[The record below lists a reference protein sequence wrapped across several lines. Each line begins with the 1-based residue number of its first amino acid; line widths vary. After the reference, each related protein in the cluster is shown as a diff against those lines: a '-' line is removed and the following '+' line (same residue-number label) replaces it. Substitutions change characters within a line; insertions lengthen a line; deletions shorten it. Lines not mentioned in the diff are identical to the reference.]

1 MEAPAAMRATPAA
14 CATTAER
21 MPARAVGYSLLYI
34 VLPIAVVGV
43 LPFIPYVNN
52 YIIAVMVRALIF
64 ISLGQAWNI
73 VAGIGGQLSLGH
85 GVFLGLGCYT
95 TGILFNRYGI
105 PPWIG
110 GWAAMLLS
118 LAVAFVMGS
127 MTLRMRGVF
136 FALATVAVSL
146 ALVQLARHFVDL
158 TGGADGLALKFIG
171 SSLWAMQARTPAPFL
186 YAGLAFVVVYYW
198 ITRWV
203 LASSFGLEMQAV
215 RDDEVAAAAA
225 GVAVFRTK
233 VLGFMLSAAMTS
245 LAAVLYMQYY
255 MAIDPEAAF
264 GLAQAI
270 QLQLPALLGGLGT
283 ALGPI
288 VGGAVMV
295 FLSEVTNWGS
305 TKIGIGGLD
314 VLVYGLMLLIVILR
328 APNGIVGLVF
338 RNTVAGGSR

>member
-1 MEAPAAMRATPAA
+1 MEARVMRGVIGPASAA
-14 CATTAER
+14 RTSALAL
-21 MPARAVGYSLLYI
+21 VYYL
-34 VLPIAVVGV
+34 LPIVVV
-43 LPFIPYVNN
+43 ALVPLIPFVNN
-52 YIIAVMVRALIF
+52 YIIAAVVRALIF

-118 LAVAFVMGS
+118 LAVAFVMGG

-146 ALVQLARHFVDL
+146 ALVQLSRHFVDL
-158 TGGADGLALKFIG
+158 TGGADGLALKFVG
-171 SSLWAMQARTPAPFL
+171 NSLWAMQARSPVPFL
-186 YAGLAFVVVYYW
+186 YAALAFVVAYFW
-198 ITRWV
+198 ITRWI
-203 LASSFGLEMQAV
+203 LSSSFGLQMQAV

-233 VLGFMLSAAMTS
+233 LLGFMLSAAMTS
-245 LAAVLYMQYY
+245 LAAVLYLQYY

-295 FLSEVTNWGS
+295 FLSEVTNWAS
-305 TKIGIGGLD
+305 TKVGIDGLD
-314 VLVYGLMLLIVILR
+314 VLVYGLMLLIVVLR
-328 APNGIVGLVF
+328 APNGIVGLIF
-338 RNTVAGGSR
+338 KNAVAGGSR

>member
-1 MEAPAAMRATPAA
+1 MDARAT
-14 CATTAER
+14 
-21 MPARAVGYSLLYI
+21 MPATSASTMSAMGVTPRALAYFLLPVAAI
-34 VLPIAVVGV
+34 AVLPL
-43 LPFIPYVNN
+43 LPFVNN
-52 YIIAVMVRALIF
+52 YIIAATVRALIF

-85 GVFLGLGCYT
+85 GVFLGLGCYA

-146 ALVQLARHFVDL
+146 AMVQLSRHFVDL
-158 TGGADGLALKFIG
+158 TGGADGLALKFVG
-171 SSLWAMQARTPAPFL
+171 NSLWAMQSRTPAPFL
-186 YAGLAFVVVYYW
+186 YAALVFVVAYYW
-198 ITRWV
+198 ITR
-203 LASSFGLEMQAV
+203 LILDSNFGLEMQAV

-233 VLGFMLSAAMTS
+233 LLGFMLSAAMTS
-245 LAAVLYMQYY
+245 LAAVLYLQYY

-264 GLAQAI
+264 GLSQAI

-288 VGGAVMV
+288 IGGAVMI

-305 TKIGIGGLD
+305 TKVGIEGLD
-314 VLVYGLMLLIVILR
+314 VLIYGLMLLVVILR
-328 APNGIVGLVF
+328 APNGIVGLVL
-338 RNTVAGGSR
+338 RNAAAGGGR

>member
-1 MEAPAAMRATPAA
+1 MDTSVTTPGMVSPQPAH
-14 CATTAER
+14 
-21 MPARAVGYSLLYI
+21 PARLRALAVY
-34 VLPIAVVGV
+34 VLPIAIVAV
-43 LPFIPYVNN
+43 LPLLPFLNN
-52 YIIAVMVRALIF
+52 YIIAVVVRALIF

-95 TGILFNRYGI
+95 TGIMFNRYGI

-110 GWAAMLLS
+110 GWIGVLLS
-118 LAVAFVMGS
+118 LAVALVMGS

-146 ALVQLARHFVDL
+146 ALVQIALHFVDL
-158 TGGADGLALKFIG
+158 TGGGDGLALKFIG
-171 SSLWAMQARTPAPFL
+171 NSFWAMQSRSPGPFL
-186 YAGLAFVVVYYW
+186 YGALAVVVAYYW

-203 LASSFGLEMQAV
+203 LASDFGLAMQAV

-233 VLGFMLSAAMTS
+233 VAGFMLSAGLTA
-245 LAAVLYMQYY
+245 LAAVLYMQFY

-264 GLAQAI
+264 GLSQAI

-283 ALGPI
+283 ALGPVI
-288 VGGAVMV
+288 GGAVMI
-295 FLSEVTNWGS
+295 FLSEITNWGS
-305 TKIGIGGLD
+305 TKLGINGVD
-314 VLVYGLMLLIVILR
+314 ILVYGVMLLAVILR
-328 APNGIVGLVF
+328 APKGIVGLVF
-338 RNTVAGGSR
+338 KNAVAGSSR

>member
-1 MEAPAAMRATPAA
+1 MMMEAPI
-14 CATTAER
+14 ATTSAAKTSAAKTQR
-21 MPARAVGYSLLYI
+21 TPTRSIVYLLLPVVI
-34 VLPIAVVGV
+34 VAVLPL
-43 LPFIPYVNN
+43 LPFVNN
-52 YIIAVMVRALIF
+52 YIIAATVRALIF

-85 GVFLGLGCYT
+85 SVFLGLGCYT

-110 GWAAMLLS
+110 GFAAMLLS
-118 LAVAFVMGS
+118 LAVALVMGS

-171 SSLWAMQARTPAPFL
+171 NSLWAMQARTPAPFL
-186 YAGLAFVVVYYW
+186 YAALAFVVAYYW
-198 ITRWV
+198 ITRWL
-203 LASSFGLEMQAV
+203 LASSFGLAMQAV

-233 VLGFMLSAAMTS
+233 LLGFMLSAAMTS
-245 LAAVLYMQYY
+245 LAAVLYLQFY

-264 GLAQAI
+264 GLSQAI

-288 VGGAVMV
+288 IGGAVMI
-295 FLSEVTNWGS
+295 FLSEITNWGS
-305 TKIGIGGLD
+305 TKIGVEGLD
-314 VLVYGLMLLIVILR
+314 ILVYGLMLLVVILR
-328 APNGIVGLVF
+328 APSGIVGLVF
-338 RNTVAGGSR
+338 KNAVSEGRR

>member
-1 MEAPAAMRATPAA
+1 MEARVVMRGVIGPASAA
-14 CATTAER
+14 RTTA
-21 MPARAVGYSLLYI
+21 RALVYYL
-34 VLPIAVVGV
+34 LPIVVV
-43 LPFIPYVNN
+43 ALVPLIPFVNN
-52 YIIAVMVRALIF
+52 YIIAAVVRALIF

-110 GWAAMLLS
+110 GWVAMLLS
-118 LAVAFVMGS
+118 LAVAFVMGG

-146 ALVQLARHFVDL
+146 ALVQLSRHFVDL
-158 TGGADGLALKFIG
+158 TGGADGLALKFVG
-171 SSLWAMQARTPAPFL
+171 NSLWAMQARSPVPFL
-186 YAGLAFVVVYYW
+186 YAALAFVVAYFW
-198 ITRWV
+198 ITRWI
-203 LASSFGLEMQAV
+203 LSSSFGLEMQAV

-233 VLGFMLSAAMTS
+233 LLGFMLSAAMTS

-264 GLAQAI
+264 GLSQAI

-305 TKIGIGGLD
+305 TKIGVEGLD
-314 VLVYGLMLLIVILR
+314 VLVYGLMLLVVILR
-328 APNGIVGLVF
+328 APNGIVGMVF
-338 RNTVAGGSR
+338 KNAVAGGSR